1 MPQNTGPLVIL
12 METSLVIRKATVGK
26 YSQKPPSQALE
37 LSLLRSRRLVLE
49 LRIEKARDCCLS
61 KSHDVYKI
69 TKKQNSPSTHGVL
82 VGELLSA
89 ERLNK
94 NTLYLLESLYKFSEV
109 LSN

>member
-12 METSLVIRKATVGK
+12 TETSLRIKKATVGK
-26 YSQKPPSQALE
+26 YRQKPPSQALK
-37 LSLLRSRRLVLE
+37 LSFLRSRHPVLE

-61 KSHDVYKI
+61 TSHDVYKV
-69 TKKQNSPSTHGVL
+69 KKEQNSPHIHGVL

-89 ERLNK
+89 ERLKK
-94 NTLYLLESLYKFSEV
+94 NYLLSVGLYIFFEV